1 MSNLSEK
8 IKLLPTKSGVY
19 VMLDKDNVVIYV
31 GKAKN
36 LKNRVTQY
44 FRNGYKTEK
53 VSKMVI
59 NIVDFYYIL
68 TPSEADALTLENNL
82 IKKYKPK
89 YNILLKD
96 DKSYPYIKINL
107 KEKFPTFKVTRTFK
121 KDGSKYFG
129 PFMLGVRVDDV
140 LSIIKDVYKVRP
152 CQKVNI
158 GDKKQKECLNYHLGL
173 CLAPCSHK
181 CSETEYKQEVLK
193 AVEFLKGDDKT
204 PEKILTEKMQKAVL
218 NEEFESAIIL
228 RDRLKMLEKI
238 KQKKIT
244 AISSDLNCD
253 VLSIQSDGIFS
264 AICVLFVRSGR
275 MMGSKCFAVETLAD
289 TNEERISSFI
299 MQYYNGKKELPS
311 EILLSMKIDGEQNIV
326 SELYKIYE
334 KKVKIVV
341 PIKSVKKSL
350 IEMATSNAV
359 DYLEKQINVIK
370 HKNDMTYIACSHLK
384 DILSLKNF
392 PKRIECYDI
401 SHISGELKVGSMVV
415 FINGE
420 SAKTEYRRF
429 KIKTVEG
436 NNDFASL
443 QEVLTRR
450 LDYLGSENEEKFA
463 RPDLIVIDGGKGQ
476 LSSVLEVFNKKG
488 IDIDVISL
496 AERDEEI
503 FLPNKKEP
511 IVLSKRDYS
520 LKLLQRIRD
529 EAHRFAITYNKN
541 LRVKKNL
548 ASLLEKVKGIG
559 KAKRNALMDKFKD
572 INGIISAS
580 LQDLMQVDGIGEKQ
594 AVLIKEFFKNERN
607 KY

>member
-8 IKLLPTKSGVY
+8 IKLLPNKSGVY

-289 TNEERISSFI
+289 TDEERISSFI

-311 EILLSMKIDGEQNIV
+311 EILLSMKIDDEQNITN
-326 SELYKIYE
+326 ELYNIYE

-350 IEMATSNAV
+350 IEMATNNAV

-450 LDYLGSENEEKFA
+450 LDYLGSENEEKFSK
-463 RPDLIVIDGGKGQ
+463 PDLIVIDGGKGQ

-548 ASLLEKVKGIG
+548 ASLLENVKGIG